1 MIMGK
6 KKNRKEIAD
15 ITIDFLNAKK
25 NRVVRLDTTKLTHP
39 LGERVIYM
47 CDSDIDYQELGN
59 LGAIPVNRFDP
70 YDTYYICLTERA
82 YDSLM
87 FGIKDSFLFDIEH
100 IYNTSK
106 REIFTYKFL
115 LETDLKAFIKFRKEE
130 EFKIF
135 SS

>member
-1 MIMGK
+1 MSK
-6 KKNRKEIAD
+6 KKKDRKEYAD
-15 ITIDFLNAKK
+15 MTLEFINAKK
-25 NRVVRLDTTKLTHP
+25 NRLIRIDTTVLTHP

-47 CDSDIDYQELGN
+47 CDSNINYQDLGN
-59 LGAIPVNRFDP
+59 LGSIPVDKFDP

-82 YDSLM
+82 YDDLM
-87 FGIKDSFLFDIEH
+87 FGVKDKYLVDVENV
-100 IYNTSK
+100 YNTSK
-106 REIFTYKFL
+106 REKFTYKFV